1 MTTVDFGQLISKQAI
16 EKLEEDVTF
25 KLIEPGEYEVVVTGA
40 ELKTS
45 ANGNDYINLELTLD
59 GGNRKQWLKLMF
71 GISDESTAITLKNIR
86 TLGVDVTEL
95 SKVEAD
101 PADIFIGKRAVAR
114 IETRPKYNDPD
125 KEENYV
131 RWINESSL
139 PAVEKTAVTGNAPS
153 AAPASPF

>member
-1 MTTVDFGQLISKQAI
+1 MTTVDFSQLISDQAI
-16 EKLEEDVTF
+16 QKLEEDVSY
-25 KLIEPGEYEVVVTGA
+25 KLIEDGEYEVVVTGA

-86 TLGVDVTEL
+86 TLGVDVAEL
-95 SKVEAD
+95 SKVQAD
-101 PADIFIGKRAVAR
+101 PAEIFIGKRAVAR
-114 IETRPKYNDPD
+114 IETRTKYNDAD
-125 KEENYV
+125 KQENYV

-139 PAVEKTAVTGNAPS
+139 PAEENVVAANTNT
-153 AAPASPF
+153 AAPKSPF